1 MITLARSQRSLYLT
15 ALICVTLLFLG
26 YHYRSNVIPHTTALP
41 DLGKPKE
48 PPELKDPFGPGV
60 AKPLNEPYTR
70 TLVIGRL
77 RSEDVSWTQDIPNL
91 NRSIYTV
98 DDENS
103 VLKVPK
109 NKGHE
114 AMVYLTYIID
124 NYDNLPDTVLFFH
137 PHRSTWHNN
146 ILLDLDSAKTISRIS
161 DAHVARQGYM
171 NSRCHL
177 DPGCPDWLH
186 PDRPEAEWDLVHKN
200 EERFFTPAVWREL
213 HPNVPVPR
221 AISQPCCAQFAVSGE
236 RIRAHPRTEYIRYRE
251 WLLNTELEDENSGRI
266 MEYTWQYIFTGQA
279 EFCPSQHQCYCDGYG
294 ICFGGTTEAGLQ
306 NWLDLLK
313 QRERADEMLDAL
325 RQNDPNNLG
334 ALAATIGER
343 DQLNKQLDK
352 LKGEAYKRGEDPR
365 NRAMECGRPYKEG
378 DGF

>member
-1 MITLARSQRSLYLT
+1 MYLT
-15 ALICVTLLFLG
+15 ALVCVILLFLG
-26 YHYRSNVIPHTTALP
+26 YHYRSNVIPHPITLP
-41 DLGKPKE
+41 DPGTPEEPAKP
-48 PPELKDPFGPGV
+48 KDPFAPGV
-60 AKPLNEPYTR
+60 AKPFNEPYTR

-77 RSEDVSWTQDIPNL
+77 KSEDVSWTQEIQNV

-98 DDENS
+98 DEENS
-103 VLKVPK
+103 ALKVPK

-171 NSRCHL
+171 NSRCHH

-221 AISQPCCAQFAVSGE
+221 AISQPCCAQFAVSGK
-236 RIRAHPRTEYIRYRE
+236 RIRTHPRAEYIRYRE
-251 WLLNTELEDENSGRI
+251 WLLNTELEDENSGRV

-334 ALAATIGER
+334 ALAATSGER
-343 DQLNKQLDK
+343 DQLNKELDR
-352 LKGEAYKRGEDPR
+352 LKKEAYKKGEDPR

-378 DGF
+378 EGF

>member
-26 YHYRSNVIPHTTALP
+26 YHRSNIIPHTTTLP
-41 DLGKPKE
+41 DPGKPKE
-48 PPELKDPFGPGV
+48 LPKPKDPFAPGV

-77 RSEDVSWTQDIPNL
+77 RSEDVSWTQEIPNV

-146 ILLDLDSAKTISRIS
+146 VLLDLDSSKTISRIS

-171 NSRCHL
+171 NSRCHH

-213 HPNVPVPR
+213 HPNVPVPS

-236 RIRAHPRTEYIRYRE
+236 RIRTHPRAEYIRYRE

-266 MEYTWQYIFTGQA
+266 MEYTWQYIFTDQA

-334 ALAATIGER
+334 VLAATIGER

-352 LKGEAYKRGEDPR
+352 LKEEAYKRGEDPR